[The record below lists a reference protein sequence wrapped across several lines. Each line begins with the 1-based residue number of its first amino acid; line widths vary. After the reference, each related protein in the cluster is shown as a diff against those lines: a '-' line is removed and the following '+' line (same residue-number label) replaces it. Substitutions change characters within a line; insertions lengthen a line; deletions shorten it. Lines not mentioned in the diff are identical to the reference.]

1 MLSIKN
7 LTKIYSGNKKAVDNI
22 SLDIQSGEFIAF
34 IGTSGSGKTTA
45 LRMIN
50 RMIEATDG
58 QIMMNGK
65 DVRNMNPVELRR
77 SIGYVIQQIGLMP
90 HMTIRENIVLVP
102 KLLKWSKEKK
112 DEKAKELI
120 KLVDLPEEYL
130 DRYPAELSGGQQQR
144 IGVVRALAA
153 EQDIIL
159 MDEPFGA
166 LDPITRDTLQ
176 DLVKELQQK
185 LGKTFIFVTHDMDEA
200 IKLADKICIMS
211 KGKVV
216 QYDTP
221 DNILRYPA
229 NDFVRDFIG
238 QNRLIQ
244 DRPNMKSVESAM
256 IKPVTVKAD
265 DSLNDAVNIMRTRR
279 VDTIF
284 VVNNQNKLLGFLD
297 IEDINQGLR
306 ARKELIDTMQRD
318 VYKVHINSKL
328 QDSVRTILKRNVRN
342 VPVVDN
348 DEHLIGLI
356 TRANLVDIVY
366 DSILGV
372 KNIDKNVIQAGQ
384 SMGMTKFQL
393 MKDVEMPLALPL
405 IISGIRLS
413 SVYVISWATLASYV
427 GAGGLG
433 DLVFNGLNLYQP
445 PMIISAAI
453 VVTLLALVIDFI
465 LSLVEKWVVPKGLK
479 VSR

>member
-1 MLSIKN
+1 MLKIEN
-7 LTKIYSGNKKAVDNI
+7 LTKIYGGGKKAVDNI
-22 SLDIQSGEFIAF
+22 SLDIESGEFIAF

-50 RMIEATDG
+50 RMIEATEGTISIDG
-58 QIMMNGK
+58 KN
-65 DVRNMNPVELRR
+65 VRKMNPVELRR
-77 SIGYVIQQIGLMP
+77 EIGYVIQQIGLMP
-90 HMTIRENIVLVP
+90 HMTIKENIVLVP
-102 KLLKWSKEKK
+102 KLLKWSQEKK
-112 DEKAKELI
+112 EAKAKELI
-120 KLVDLPEEYL
+120 KLVDLPESYL
-130 DRYPAELSGGQQQR
+130 DRYPSQLSGGQQQR

-211 KGKVV
+211 EGRVV
-216 QYDTP
+216 QFDIP

-244 DRPNMKSVESAM
+244 DRPNMRTVEDAM
-256 IKPVTVKAD
+256 IKPVTVHAD
-265 DSLNDAVNIMRTRR
+265 SSLDEAVKIMRERR

-284 VVNNQNKLLGFLD
+284 VTGRNEKLLGYLD

-306 ARKELIDTMQRD
+306 AKKELIDTMQRD
-318 VYKVHINSKL
+318 IYRVRIDSKL

-342 VPVVDN
+342 VPVVDK
-348 DEHLIGLI
+348 DGQTLIGLV

-366 DSILGV
+366 DSI
-372 KNIDKNVIQAGQ
+372 
-384 SMGMTKFQL
+384 
-393 MKDVEMPLALPL
+393 
-405 IISGIRLS
+405 
-413 SVYVISWATLASYV
+413 W
-427 GAGGLG
+427 G
-433 DLVFNGLNLYQP
+433 DETTESEQD
-445 PMIISAAI
+445 AI
-453 VVTLLALVIDFI
+453 VEPENLGAD
-465 LSLVEKWVVPKGLK
+465 K
-479 VSR
+479 

>member
-1 MLSIKN
+1 MLKIRN
-7 LTKIYSGNKKAVDNI
+7 LTKIYSGNKKAVDNL

-50 RMIEATDG
+50 RMIEPTDG
-58 QIMMNGK
+58 QIEVDGK
-65 DVRNMNPVELRR
+65 DVRSMNPVALRR

-112 DEKAKELI
+112 DAKAKELI

-176 DLVKELQQK
+176 DLVKDLQQK

-211 KGKVV
+211 QGKVV
-216 QYDTP
+216 QFDTP
-221 DNILRYPA
+221 DNILRHPA

-244 DRPNMKSVESAM
+244 DRPNSQTVENFM
-256 IKPVTVKAD
+256 IKPITIQAD
-265 DSLNDAVNIMRTRR
+265 DSLNDAVDIMKQKRI
-279 VDTIF
+279 DTIF
-284 VVNNQNKLLGFLD
+284 VVSNDNRLLGFLD
-297 IEDINQGLR
+297 IEDINQGIR
-306 ARKELIDTMQRD
+306 AQQELIDTMQRD
-318 VYKVHINSKL
+318 VYKVHIDAKL
-328 QDSVRTILKRNVRN
+328 QDSVRAILKRNVRN
-342 VPVVDN
+342 VPVVDDHN
-348 DEHLIGLI
+348 HLIGLI
-356 TRANLVDIVY
+356 TRTNVVDIVY
-366 DSILGV
+366 DSIWGDSEDSMTIGEVVNASDHDDKPEYGNVSSHETQMHHDYRDESKTGV
-372 KNIDKNVIQAGQ
+372 NQ
-384 SMGMTKFQL
+384 
-393 MKDVEMPLALPL
+393 
-405 IISGIRLS
+405 
-413 SVYVISWATLASYV
+413 
-427 GAGGLG
+427 
-433 DLVFNGLNLYQP
+433 
-445 PMIISAAI
+445 
-453 VVTLLALVIDFI
+453 
-465 LSLVEKWVVPKGLK
+465 
-479 VSR
+479 

>member
-7 LTKIYSGNKKAVDNI
+7 LSKVYAGSKKAVDNMNI
-22 SLDIQSGEFIAF
+22 EIQQGEFVAF

-50 RMIEATDG
+50 RMIEATEG
-58 QIMMNGK
+58 QIMINGK
-65 DVRNMNPVELRR
+65 DVRQMNPVQLRR

-90 HMTIRENIVLVP
+90 HMTVRENIVLVP
-102 KLLKWSKEKK
+102 KLLKWSQEKK
-112 DEKAKELI
+112 DAKARELI

-130 DRYPAELSGGQQQR
+130 DRYPSELSGGQQQR

-176 DLVKELQQK
+176 DLVKKLQQK

-211 KGKVV
+211 HGKVI

-221 DNILRYPA
+221 DNILRHPA

-244 DRPNMKSVESAM
+244 DRPNVRKVEDAM
-256 IKPVTVKAD
+256 ITPITITAD
-265 DSLNDAVNIMRTRR
+265 QSLNDAVQLMRNKRI
-279 VDTIF
+279 DTLF
-284 VVNNQNKLLGFLD
+284 VVNHENRLLGFLD

-306 ARKELIDTMQRD
+306 AHAELIDVIQRD
-318 VYKVHINSKL
+318 VYTVPYDSKL

-342 VPVVDN
+342 VPVVDVEN
-348 DEHLIGLI
+348 HIIGLI

-366 DSILGV
+366 DSIWGDPEEDVTTSEQDIAQTQDATSDTGV
-372 KNIDKNVIQAGQ
+372 ER
-384 SMGMTKFQL
+384 S
-393 MKDVEMPLALPL
+393 
-405 IISGIRLS
+405 
-413 SVYVISWATLASYV
+413 
-427 GAGGLG
+427 
-433 DLVFNGLNLYQP
+433 
-445 PMIISAAI
+445 
-453 VVTLLALVIDFI
+453 
-465 LSLVEKWVVPKGLK
+465 
-479 VSR
+479 

>member
-90 HMTIRENIVLVP
+90 HMTIRENI
-102 KLLKWSKEKK
+102 LLKWSKEKK

-366 DSILGV
+366 DSIWGEEDSDSYEIPNESLDENNHDLPQNQTDTRT
-372 KNIDKNVIQAGQ
+372 NINE
-384 SMGMTKFQL
+384 
-393 MKDVEMPLALPL
+393 DVNDYHDAQHRGE
-405 IISGIRLS
+405 
-413 SVYVISWATLASYV
+413 
-427 GAGGLG
+427 
-433 DLVFNGLNLYQP
+433 D
-445 PMIISAAI
+445 
-453 VVTLLALVIDFI
+453 
-465 LSLVEKWVVPKGLK
+465 
-479 VSR
+479 

>member
-7 LTKIYSGNKKAVDNI
+7 LSKVYAGGKKAVDNMTI
-22 SLDIQSGEFIAF
+22 DIESGDFIAF

-50 RMIEATDG
+50 RMIESTEGEITIDG
-58 QIMMNGK
+58 KNIK
-65 DVRNMNPVELRR
+65 ELNPVELRR

-90 HMTIRENIVLVP
+90 HMTVKENIVLVP
-102 KLLKWSKEKK
+102 KLLKWSQEKK

-120 KLVDLPEEYL
+120 RLVDLPEECL
-130 DRYPAELSGGQQQR
+130 DRYPSELSGGQQQR

-176 DLVKELQQK
+176 DLVKKLQQQ

-200 IKLADKICIMS
+200 IKLADKICIMTN
-211 KGKVV
+211 GQVV

-221 DNILRYPA
+221 DNILRSPA
-229 NDFVRDFIG
+229 NDFVKDFIG

-244 DRPNMKSVESAM
+244 DRPNIRTVKDAM
-256 IKPVTVKAD
+256 IKPVTVHVD
-265 DSLNDAVNIMRTRR
+265 RSLNDAVNIMREKR

-284 VVNNQNKLLGFLD
+284 VVGNDEHLLGYLD
-297 IEDINQGLR
+297 IEDINEGLR
-306 ARKELIDTMQRD
+306 HHKELIDTMQRD
-318 VYKVHINSKL
+318 IYRVRIDSKL

-342 VPVVDN
+342 VPVVDSDN
-348 DEHLIGLI
+348 KTLLGLV

-366 DSILGV
+366 DSIWGELESD
-372 KNIDKNVIQAGQ
+372 NNDNH
-384 SMGMTKFQL
+384 
-393 MKDVEMPLALPL
+393 
-405 IISGIRLS
+405 SGI
-413 SVYVISWATLASYV
+413 
-427 GAGGLG
+427 
-433 DLVFNGLNLYQP
+433 
-445 PMIISAAI
+445 
-453 VVTLLALVIDFI
+453 
-465 LSLVEKWVVPKGLK
+465 VEPESTGVETP
-479 VSR
+479 

>member
-7 LTKIYSGNKKAVDNI
+7 LSKVYSGGKKAVDNI
-22 SLDIQSGEFIAF
+22 SLDIEAGEFIAF

-50 RMIEATDG
+50 RMIESTEG
-58 QIMMNGK
+58 QIKINGK
-65 DVRNMNPVELRR
+65 DINKMNGVELRR

-90 HMTIRENIVLVP
+90 HMTIKENIVLVP
-102 KLLKWSKEKK
+102 KLLKWSQEKK
-112 DEKAKELI
+112 DAKAKELI
-120 KLVDLPEEYL
+120 KLVDLPEEFL
-130 DRYPAELSGGQQQR
+130 DRYPSQLSGGQQQR

-211 KGKVV
+211 EGKIV
-216 QYDTP
+216 QFDTP
-221 DNILRYPA
+221 DNILRNPA

-244 DRPNMKSVESAM
+244 DRPNMKSVKEAM
-256 IKPVTVKAD
+256 IKPVTVNVD
-265 DSLNDAVNIMRTRR
+265 RTLNDAVEIMRDRR

-284 VVNNQNKLLGFLD
+284 VVGEKNRLLGYLD

-306 ARKELIDTMQRD
+306 NNKELIDMMQRD
-318 VYKVHINSKL
+318 IYRVRIDSKL

-342 VPVVDN
+342 VPVVDEDN
-348 DEHLIGLI
+348 HTLIGLV

-366 DSILGV
+366 DSLWGDLDTDE
-372 KNIDKNVIQAGQ
+372 N
-384 SMGMTKFQL
+384 
-393 MKDVEMPLALPL
+393 KDA
-405 IISGIRLS
+405 IIEP
-413 SVYVISWATLASYV
+413 ADV
-427 GAGGLG
+427 GA
-433 DLVFNGLNLYQP
+433 DN
-445 PMIISAAI
+445 
-453 VVTLLALVIDFI
+453 
-465 LSLVEKWVVPKGLK
+465 K
-479 VSR
+479 